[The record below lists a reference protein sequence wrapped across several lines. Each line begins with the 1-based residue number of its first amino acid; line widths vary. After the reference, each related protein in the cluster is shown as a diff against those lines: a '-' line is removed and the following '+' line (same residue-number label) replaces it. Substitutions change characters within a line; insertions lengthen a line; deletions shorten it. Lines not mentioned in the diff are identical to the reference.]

1 MTPNQISSRQ
11 NPNHFENAIFDQK
24 PAAADN
30 LFSLQSWLRW
40 TKGKDRFP
48 PYCLH
53 LSDSLKSLDM
63 REEERGGRRSGEGGG
78 GPQSNVQ
85 YWQTH
90 CDESTEDV
98 GFVLGED
105 EIIMQPFVAG
115 PSCSS
120 GYSHWAADCR
130 RRQHSQRAL
139 RLELPVR

>member
-30 LFSLQSWLRW
+30 LFSLQSWLPW

-63 REEERGGRRSGEGGG
+63 REEERGG
-78 GPQSNVQ
+78 
-85 YWQTH
+85 
-90 CDESTEDV
+90 
-98 GFVLGED
+98 
-105 EIIMQPFVAG
+105 G
-115 PSCSS
+115 PSEQCAVLTNTLWWEHRRCGIRSRWGWDYNAAVCGWAFMQLWLQSLSS
-120 GYSHWAADCR
+120 
-130 RRQHSQRAL
+130 
-139 RLELPVR
+139 RLQAEATQPESPPVGASCQIMDAIKC